1 MWRSDTTGRK
11 AAKSLENTAARSAR
25 GVFNVALFLNT
36 FKLKDDFK
44 QMKVSECKKF
54 NTLDSRKTRFL
65 R

>member
-11 AAKSLENTAARSAR
+11 AAKSLENTAAPSAR

-54 NTLDSRKTRFL
+54 NTLGTRKNRFL